1 MQFANCAGF
10 ASDFVGYPAQF
21 GLRLRPHRSGE
32 TTLPHRQIATT
43 HPAGTPLPDAADA
56 DAARSP
62 RRRIPAAL
70 RHPAPVP
77 ASLRPPRHRVSPTA
91 VRYWAA
97 RALGG
102 WMVVAG
108 AQVVWLLSTEGHR
121 AARAVALV
129 ATALAAAA
137 HATVMPQWRYR
148 VHRWEV
154 APEAVYTR
162 AGWLHQESR
171 IAPISRIQTVD
182 SERGPLE
189 QLFGLA
195 NVTVTTASAA
205 GPLEIHGLDRATAQR
220 LVDELT
226 TAAQATGGDAT

>member
-1 MQFANCAGF
+1 M
-10 ASDFVGYPAQF
+10 
-21 GLRLRPHRSGE
+21 
-32 TTLPHRQIATT
+32 T
-43 HPAGTPLPDAADA
+43 
-56 DAARSP
+56 
-62 RRRIPAAL
+62 
-70 RHPAPVP
+70 
-77 ASLRPPRHRVSPTA
+77 
-91 VRYWAA
+91 
-97 RALGG
+97 RALAG
-102 WMVVAG
+102 WLVVVG
-108 AQVVWLLSTEGHR
+108 AQVVWLVVTDSHR
-121 AARAVALV
+121 AAHVAGLV
-129 ATALAAAA
+129 ATAIVAAA

-220 LVDELT
+220 LVDDLT
-226 TAAQATGGDAT
+226 TAAQATRGDAT